1 MLHQKLM
8 RECITYFENTSIN
21 PDPSIK
27 VNGQSYNFEL
37 SDEDIKRKH

>member
-1 MLHQKLM
+1 MFPFKINESASH
-8 RECITYFENTSIN
+8 IFENTSIN

-37 SDEDIKRKH
+37 SDEDIKHKH